1 MKKRNSTLKSDL
13 KVNTTVSL
21 SKTKPAKERRLQKI
35 QKSLSKSPRLSS
47 ETKVPTGESRHAPRV
62 KPQSQIAQTDRL
74 NLWLIPARLAF
85 FLNGIY
91 CLTFSVV
98 AFLGVFSGYKLIKPF
113 FTLPFDTTFS
123 SFFLLEIAA
132 VFALLGCLLFFHAA
146 KHPRNYRWLFFFI
159 IIAFIPYHFLSNL
172 QKMQIELPQD
182 FQNYLYFDTIV
193 TAVLWAIYVLSIY
206 AYLKLT
212 SPKK

>member
-1 MKKRNSTLKSDL
+1 MKKRTSTLKSGL
-13 KVNTTVSL
+13 KVNTNVSL

-35 QKSLSKSPRLSS
+35 QKSLSRSARPAPT
-47 ETKVPTGESRHAPRV
+47 ETKTISRV
-62 KPQSQIAQTDRL
+62 KPESQIAQSARL
-74 NLWLIPARLAF
+74 SLWLIPARLAF

-91 CLTFSVV
+91 YLSFSVM

-132 VFALLGCLLFFHAA
+132 VFALLASMLYFHAA
-146 KHPRNYRWLFFFI
+146 RHPRLYRWFFFFI
-159 IIAFIPYHFLSNL
+159 IIIFIPYHFISNL
-172 QKMQIELPQD
+172 QKLQIELPQD

-193 TAVLWAIYVLSIY
+193 TSVLWVIYLLSIY
-206 AYLKLT
+206 PYLKLI
-212 SPKK
+212 SRKN